1 MQHYLPKKTKINIFT
16 KSAVIVILHDS
27 RISCSFFLSF
37 WLFLPFSI
45 RLKTNIYLF
54 PPNDWYDHFSNRIH
68 FINPSSPLGLS
79 AKTII
84 ASTHTYAIP
93 PFALSTRVYSLGI
106 PCLFFCTKSRDLS
119 HVYEYS
125 CFFYILYGWCGWVC
139 MILSFVINSLPGTAL
154 SPWAS
159 CKMLHSDW
167 LRYDHHHRGWRNK
180 KKSVELR
187 VFANTHKPSLYPE
200 FRFGEMLIWIRCS
213 SNSFLGERP
222 PLSQIDFGEKR
233 RTVCDFC
240 SLCNLTY
247 IYRWDKCII
256 FNQKVF
262 FPWFRVE
269 FVLCDF

>member
-16 KSAVIVILHDS
+16 KSAVIVVLHDS

-180 KKSVELR
+180 KKKRWAACLCEHTQAESIPR
-187 VFANTHKPSLYPE
+187 VQIWWNADLDSLFFKFIFGRTAPIITD
-200 FRFGEMLIWIRCS
+200 RFWRETTDGLWLLFIM
-213 SNSFLGERP
+213 
-222 PLSQIDFGEKR
+222 
-233 RTVCDFC
+233 
-240 SLCNLTY
+240 
-247 IYRWDKCII
+247 
-256 FNQKVF
+256 
-262 FPWFRVE
+262 
-269 FVLCDF
+269 